1 MLGVFSPV
9 VCAPYL
15 LPGKKNQINIF
26 ATVVDITVC
35 SVIAITTHSC
45 AKMTLTKYLDQYINK
60 HITWER
66 IQQHTLDYCF
76 SKNINGIVNVEHDTA
91 HDVDEYVRSKDFKEH
106 IYHAYHKKLP
116 KHIRNQLLLDIL
128 KY

>member
-1 MLGVFSPV
+1 
-9 VCAPYL
+9 
-15 LPGKKNQINIF
+15 
-26 ATVVDITVC
+26 
-35 SVIAITTHSC
+35 
-45 AKMTLTKYLDQYINK
+45 MTLTKYLDQYINE

-106 IYHAYHKKLP
+106 IYHAYHNRLP

>member
-1 MLGVFSPV
+1 MVAL
-9 VCAPYL
+9 
-15 LPGKKNQINIF
+15 Q
-26 ATVVDITVC
+26 
-35 SVIAITTHSC
+35 
-45 AKMTLTKYLDQYINK
+45 MTLTKYLDQYINE

-66 IQQHTLDYCF
+66 IQQHALDYCF

-91 HDVDEYVRSKDFKEH
+91 HDIDEYVRSKDFKEQ
-106 IYHAYHKKLP
+106 IYYVYQHKLP